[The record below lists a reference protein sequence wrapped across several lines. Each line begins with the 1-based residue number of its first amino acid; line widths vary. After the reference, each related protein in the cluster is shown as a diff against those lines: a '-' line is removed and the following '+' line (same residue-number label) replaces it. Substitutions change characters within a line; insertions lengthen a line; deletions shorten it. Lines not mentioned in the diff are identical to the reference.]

1 MDLTPI
7 ESSLLCFERKA
18 SKHIYLLMSF
28 LSLIYFLKDIL
39 NRYRANLARLYAEVC
54 GGWWPGPILW
64 LGPGAGSRHP
74 QSSLSSVQ
82 RRRLVRGHGDT
93 ELHIVMLGQS
103 WLWPVQCPC
112 CSISI
117 YSSVG
122 QHDQSAVM
130 SDFYSRC
137 IHYRQ

>member
-54 GGWWPGPILW
+54 GGWWPGPILYR
-64 LGPGAGSRHP
+64 LQTSSILTVLSAAPASSEGTRRHGATYCDARPVMIVTCPVSM
-74 QSSLSSVQ
+74 L
-82 RRRLVRGHGDT
+82 
-93 ELHIVMLGQS
+93 LHLHLQLCGT
-103 WLWPVQCPC
+103 
-112 CSISI
+112 
-117 YSSVG
+117 
-122 QHDQSAVM
+122 A
-130 SDFYSRC
+130 
-137 IHYRQ
+137 